1 MNLILDLNFEGKYVV
16 IVGGG
21 AEGYR
26 KILSFLDAGS
36 KILVVSRKFLDG
48 IHTLHQLKKIDLL
61 NADIKDAEAFVNNLS
76 NSPDVLVA
84 VTNDQNLN
92 LRLVKHA
99 KTAGCMV
106 YCVDSPA
113 ISDFMFPALAKIDDV
128 KIAVSTSGKSPSM
141 ARVLRKRIENLIT
154 KDDLRQ
160 IKLQEYIR
168 SLLKQQISDQK
179 IRKIVLSE
187 ILEDSHIKKLLRK
200 GKFDDAKNLAL
211 DIAESFR
218 DNNHALQEA

>member
-1 MNLILDLNFEGKYVV
+1 LKLMLDFNFEGKYVV

-36 KILVVSRKFLDG
+36 KILVVSRKFLVD
-48 IHTLHQLKKIDLL
+48 INTLHQLKKIDLL
-61 NADIKDAEAFVNNLS
+61 QADITDAEAFLNSLS

-84 VTNDQNLN
+84 VTNDYDLN
-92 LRLVKHA
+92 FRLVKHA
-99 KTAGCMV
+99 KAAGCMV
-106 YCVDSPA
+106 YAIDNPE

-141 ARVLRKRIENLIT
+141 ARILRKRIEKMIT
-154 KDDLRQ
+154 KEDLLQ
-160 IKLQEYIR
+160 IKLQDYIR
-168 SLLKQQISDQK
+168 PILKQRISDQK
-179 IRKIVLSE
+179 IRRIVLSE
-187 ILEDSHIKKLLRK
+187 ILEDAHIKKLLRK
-200 GKFDDAKNLAL
+200 GKFDDAKHLAL

-218 DNNHALQEA
+218 DNNLALQEA

>member
-1 MNLILDLNFEGKYVV
+1 MLILDFNFEGKYVV

-21 AEGYR
+21 AEAYR

-36 KILVVSRKFLDG
+36 KILVVSRKFLDN

-61 NADIKDAEAFVNNLS
+61 QADIKDAEVFVNRLG

-84 VTNDQNLN
+84 VTNDHDLN

-99 KTAGCMV
+99 KAAGCMV
-106 YCVDSPA
+106 YAIDNPV
-113 ISDFMFPALAKIDDV
+113 ISDFMFPALAKIDDI
-128 KIAVSTSGKSPSM
+128 KIAISTSGKSPTM
-141 ARVLRKRIENLIT
+141 ARVLRQRIEKIIT
-154 KDDLRQ
+154 KEDLLQ
-160 IKLQEYIR
+160 IRLQDYIR
-168 SLLKQQISDQK
+168 PILKQRISDQK

-187 ILEDSHIKKLLRK
+187 ILEDKHIKKLLRK

-211 DIAESFR
+211 DIAESFQDKNR
-218 DNNHALQEA
+218 IPKE

>member
-1 MNLILDLNFEGKYVV
+1 MLILDFNFEGKYVV

-21 AEGYR
+21 AEAYR

-36 KILVVSRKFLDG
+36 KILVVSRKFLDN

-61 NADIKDAEAFVNNLS
+61 QADIKDAEVFVNRLG

-84 VTNDQNLN
+84 VTNDHDLN

-99 KTAGCMV
+99 KAAGCMV
-106 YCVDSPA
+106 YAIDNPV
-113 ISDFMFPALAKIDDV
+113 ISDFMFPALAKIDDI
-128 KIAVSTSGKSPSM
+128 KIAISTSGKSPTM
-141 ARVLRKRIENLIT
+141 ARVLRQRIEKIIT
-154 KDDLRQ
+154 KEDLLQ
-160 IKLQEYIR
+160 IRLQDYIR
-168 SLLKQQISDQK
+168 PILKQRISDQK

-187 ILEDSHIKKLLRK
+187 ILEDKHIKKLLRK

-218 DNNHALQEA
+218 DKNPIPKEE

>member
-21 AEGYR
+21 AEAYR

-36 KILVVSRKFLDG
+36 KILVVSRKFLVD
-48 IHTLHQLKKIDLL
+48 IHTLHQLKRIDLL
-61 NADIKDAEAFVNNLS
+61 NADIKDAEAFVASLS
-76 NSPDVLVA
+76 PTPDLLIA

-92 LRLVKHA
+92 FQLAKHA
-99 KTAGCMV
+99 KAAGCMV
-106 YCVDSPA
+106 YAVDDSA
-113 ISDFMFPALAKIDDV
+113 ISDFMVPAIAKIDDV

-141 ARVLRKRIENLIT
+141 ARVLRKRIEKLIT
-154 KDDLRQ
+154 KEDLLQ
-160 IKLQEYIR
+160 IKLQDYIR
-168 SLLKQQISDQK
+168 PLLKQQISDQK

-187 ILEDSHIKKLLRK
+187 IVEDNHIKKLLRK
-200 GKFDDAKNLAL
+200 GKFDDAKHLAL

-218 DNNHALQEA
+218 DNNPALQEA